1 PPTGREEGPGHGRA
15 VRSVIVLE
23 PGGRDPA
30 RDLMP
35 LPFGR
40 RNAPALVS
48 LDIRPIDHD
57 RRPAMGSWSLPL
69 LLMALAGASPPE
81 RPSDDNPPE
90 RQAHQAVQRGIGFLE
105 KEGLAWMKKQ
115 QCASCHHI
123 PLMVWALNEARGRG
137 FQVDEK
143 ALG

>member
-1 PPTGREEGPGHGRA
+1 MR
-15 VRSVIVLE
+15 
-23 PGGRDPA
+23 
-30 RDLMP
+30 
-35 LPFGR
+35 
-40 RNAPALVS
+40 
-48 LDIRPIDHD
+48 
-57 RRPAMGSWSLPL
+57 SWSLPL
-69 LLMALAGASPPE
+69 LLMAVSGASPPE

-105 KEGLAWMKKQ
+105 KEGLAWMRKQ

-143 ALG
+143 ALGEVTSWALAEGNQEGPGPAGAIVARGPRAARAAGRRPAEPERALDP